1 MICILAL
8 LLAAAAAKIVNA
20 YEIKSWQTLKQMPED
35 RKDFGMVKTGD
46 GNFMVLGGLRGNTH
60 LGTFRMYNSKANTWG
75 SSQSMLGNR
84 EDFGVAHVA
93 EGKIV
98 IAGGFDGSSYLRS
111 VEMYDI
117 KNAKW
122 TRLSQMPDER
132 THLSMV
138 NLEDGRLMVAGGESY
153 RNRNFHRYQSVHM
166 YDISKNSWSSVRDMP
181 GARSSFGMVTIEGGR
196 VVVIGGYNG
205 SWLKSV
211 LVYNVR
217 ANSWATLKDLP
228 EARNNF
234 GCANVGTEKIV
245 IVGGQTFGDRYL
257 KSARLYDI
265 PTNTWSAL
273 SDLPETRSN
282 FGTLML
288 GENMLIVV
296 GGIGGG
302 NSVKRAIPKF
312 QDTTSST
319 VTTLTSTT
327 GTTTSKTST
336 KSSTTITTETS
347 TTTSQTTTSTLT
359 TTTSTTASSTT
370 TTATITTTITTT
382 TTSLTTTTS
391 SITTIS
397 TTTITTSETTTTT
410 SVSTATTRTTIETKT
425 TTTTTTMY
433 LYDADA
439 AAADSNSSIGAII
452 GGIMGSI
459 VIFGAGIFISKC
471 ISGAG
476 RSGDMPMPM
485 PTNGRIL
492 SFTANELYSES
503 KAAPRTQPTLLL
515 DGLDGAYIEIETN
528 WQAQESEHD
537 GFLGMPA
544 PTPPLV
550 PYGTIGD
557 DDSTEG
563 EGNHSVE
570 LRTPRAINQAGAYL
584 QDPDIEHA
592 NATMHRCKYRQ
603 PGEGGQRCKK
613 TTTTKWC
620 ERHTCGIPACQ
631 NAKSSKDALCLPC
644 LDRVE
649 VGAGQ
654 SMYEEPC
661 QRQSQVYDDG
671 KVPGAADHFAGG
683 AYASVG
689 NDQRAYGSITVTS
702 ATYSDIDGT
711 HEEVEGPYA
720 EIDDDDIS
728 L

>member
-46 GNFMVLGGLRGNTH
+46 GNFMILGGLRGNTH

-336 KSSTTITTETS
+336 KSSTTITTETN
-347 TTTSQTTTSTLT
+347 
-359 TTTSTTASSTT
+359 
-370 TTATITTTITTT
+370 
-382 TTSLTTTTS
+382 
-391 SITTIS
+391 
-397 TTTITTSETTTTT
+397 
-410 SVSTATTRTTIETKT
+410 
-425 TTTTTTMY
+425 
-433 LYDADA
+433 A